1 MIFNINPFPLGMHII
16 SCALYFVMGFA
27 SFFFFMTMSF
37 VSTNEE
43 GVQGAG
49 IEYRAEVKFH

>member
-1 MIFNINPFPLGMHII
+1 MIFNINPFPLGMHAYYLM
-16 SCALYFVMGFA
+16 CFVLCNGVCFL
-27 SFFFFMTMSF
+27 FFMTMSF

-49 IEYRAEVKFH
+49 IEYRAEIK